1 MARGNHVLYFRVS
14 TQKQGIDGHGI
25 AAQRTAVDAYLNGGP
40 WKVVGE
46 FTEVESGKRA
56 DRPKLAEAIEAC
68 RLYGARLVV
77 AKLDRLSRDPDFLR
91 GLEKA
96 GIEFVAA
103 DMPNANRLT
112 IGVMALVAEQE
123 REAISARTKAA
134 LQAAKIRRQE
144 QGLPGLGGFRGKLF
158 TEADHEAARLARR
171 TKGAASAMRLA
182 YTIQNIQAGGVTSA
196 RGIAMAL
203 TERGIPTAGGSE
215 KWTATQ
221 VQRVLARL
229 PA

>member
-1 MARGNHVLYFRVS
+1 MAAGNHVLYFRVS
-14 TQKQGIDGHGI
+14 TSKQGLDGHGI
-25 AAQRTAVDAYLNGGP
+25 AGQRAAVGAFLNGGA

-56 DRPKLAEAIEAC
+56 DRPELAKAIEAC

-91 GLEKA
+91 SLEKA

-103 DMPNANRLT
+103 DMPNANKLT
-112 IGVMALVAEQE
+112 IGIMALVAEQE

-134 LQAAKIRRQE
+134 LQAAKAR
-144 QGLPGLGGFRGKLF
+144 GTVLGGFRGKLF
-158 TEADHEAARLARR
+158 SEADHERAREARR
-171 TKGAASAMRLA
+171 NRSGAQAIRLA
-182 YTIQNIQAGGVTSA
+182 YSIQQIQAQGITSA
-196 RGIAMAL
+196 SGIARELM
-203 TERGIPTAGGSE
+203 EKGIPTPAGGE

-229 PA
+229 PG